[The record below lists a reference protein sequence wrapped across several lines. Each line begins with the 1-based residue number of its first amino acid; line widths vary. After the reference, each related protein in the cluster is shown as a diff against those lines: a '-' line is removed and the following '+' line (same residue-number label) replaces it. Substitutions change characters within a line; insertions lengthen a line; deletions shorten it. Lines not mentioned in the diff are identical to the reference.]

1 MLTPIENRFI
11 GGEAKN
17 LDWFTPPPLIQAG
30 KEPSLQEALTKG
42 CLIIE
47 ILDPK
52 QFGQFLTTE
61 YDRWGATVKAAGIK
75 AD

>member
-1 MLTPIENRFI
+1 MSSVAAETF
-11 GGEAKN
+11 AKG
-17 LDWFTPPPLIQAG
+17 LIQAG
-30 KEPSLQEALTKG
+30 KEPSLQEALTQG
-42 CLIIE
+42 DLIIK
-47 ILDPK
+47 ILDPT